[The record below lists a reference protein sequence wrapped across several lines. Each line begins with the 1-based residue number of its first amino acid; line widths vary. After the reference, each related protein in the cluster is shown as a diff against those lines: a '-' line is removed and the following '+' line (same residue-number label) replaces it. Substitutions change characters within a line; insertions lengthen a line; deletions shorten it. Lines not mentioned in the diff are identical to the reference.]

1 VSQSIVSAIS
11 SSPLVAQPPS
21 SPSVTSKP
29 TMAPSPTSLLDE
41 EDPVDEDLTAKL
53 GTVMSPN
60 KPSEPTFR
68 PPSPTPRMSTGNS
81 GSGDASTVQA
91 GNEDDEWNW

>member
-1 VSQSIVSAIS
+1 VSAIS

-21 SPSVTSKP
+21 FPST
-29 TMAPSPTSLLDE
+29 TTSLIDE
-41 EDPVDEDLTAKL
+41 DNPEDEDLTAKL

-68 PPSPTPRMSTGNS
+68 PPSPTPSMSTGNS
-81 GSGDASTVQA
+81 GSGNASTAQSEA